1 MLHDLQVLCFDLDD
15 TFWDVRPV
23 LDRAEQRVG
32 EFLERR
38 YPRLARNY
46 TRADFFTARMRLAA
60 AEPGKAHDLTWL
72 RTETMRRL
80 AVEAGYADAVG
91 VEAFEVFIAARN
103 EVELF
108 PDVRPALERFAA
120 RFRLAT
126 LSNGN
131 ADLESIG
138 LAPLFAVMLNAERL
152 GIAKPHPRAFA
163 ALARELGCAPRQMLY
178 VGDDPQ
184 ADVIG
189 ARAAGLRTA
198 WVNRRGAAWP
208 DVGPRADLEIASFG
222 DLEAALDLH
231 CPSQSRQSLNT

>member
-32 EFLERR
+32 EFLELR
-38 YPRLARNY
+38 YPRLAQHY
-46 TRADFFTARMRLAA
+46 SRADFFAARMRLAA
-60 AEPGKAHDLTWL
+60 AEPAKAHDLTWL

-80 AVEAGYADAVG
+80 AVEAGYPAVVG
-91 VEAFEVFIAARN
+91 AEAFEVFIAARN

-131 ADLESIG
+131 ADLDRIG
-138 LAPLFAVMLNAERL
+138 LAPLFTAMFNAERL
-152 GIAKPHPRAFA
+152 GIAKPNPEAFTA
-163 ALARELGCAPRQMLY
+163 VARELGCQPGQMLF

-189 ARAAGLRTA
+189 ARDAGLHTA
-198 WVNRRGAAWP
+198 WVNRRGAVWP
-208 DVGPRADLEIASFG
+208 DIAPAADLEIASLHE
-222 DLEAALDLH
+222 LEGALAQVVGLN
-231 CPSQSRQSLNT
+231 PASR

>member
-15 TFWDVRPV
+15 TFWDVRRV

-32 EFLERR
+32 AFLAQR
-38 YPRLARNY
+38 YPRLARHS
-46 TRADFFTARMRLAA
+46 RADFLAARMTLAA
-60 AEPGKAHDLTWL
+60 AEPGKAHDMTWL

-80 AVEAGYADAVG
+80 ALAAGYPGEVG
-91 VEAFEVFIAARN
+91 AEAFEVFIVARN

-108 PDVRPALERFAA
+108 PDVRPALDRLGA

-131 ADLESIG
+131 ADLHRIG
-138 LAPLFAVMLNAERL
+138 LAPLFAAMLNSA
-152 GIAKPHPRAFA
+152 GVGVAKPHPAAFA
-163 ALARELGCAPRQMLY
+163 AVARELGCEPARMLY
-178 VGDDPQ
+178 VGDDPH
-184 ADVIG
+184 ADVLG

-208 DVGPRADLEIASFG
+208 DVGPAADLEITSLE
-222 DLEAALDLH
+222 DLEAALDARGL
-231 CPSQSRQSLNT
+231 SRRS